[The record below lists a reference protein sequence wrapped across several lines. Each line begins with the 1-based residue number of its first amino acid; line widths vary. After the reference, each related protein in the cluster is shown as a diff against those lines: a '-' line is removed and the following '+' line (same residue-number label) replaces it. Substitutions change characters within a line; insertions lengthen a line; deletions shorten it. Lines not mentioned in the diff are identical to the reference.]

1 MAVIHLIQQ
10 GKGGVGK
17 SMIASFLY
25 QALLHFGKKVA
36 AFDTDPVNA
45 TLAGFNEF
53 SVHRKVIIK
62 DGNIDPRAFDDL
74 MDSINDLSP
83 DSHAI
88 VDNGAS
94 SFVALSAYLLEN
106 EIIPLF
112 QGNGH
117 TIYLHTIITGGQA
130 IGDTVTGLKTLAGNF
145 PSASIIV
152 WLNGYFGAIAMDGK
166 RFEEFKV
173 YQEFGEQFQAII
185 PLPEGNRA
193 TIGKDLED
201 MLSKRQ
207 SFTTAMNACQS
218 IIVRSRLLR
227 YWNTLLSAIEAAQI
241 KE

>member
-1 MAVIHLIQQ
+1 MR
-10 GKGGVGK
+10 
-17 SMIASFLY
+17 
-25 QALLHFGKKVA
+25 
-36 AFDTDPVNA
+36 
-45 TLAGFNEF
+45 
-53 SVHRKVIIK
+53 RKEIIK
-62 DGNIDPRAFDDL
+62 DGNIDPRAFDEL
-74 MDSINDLSP
+74 MDNINDLAP

-94 SFVALSAYLLEN
+94 SFIALSGYLQEN
-106 EIIPLF
+106 EIISLF

-117 TIYLHTIITGGQA
+117 RFYMHTIITGGQA
-130 IGDTVTGLKTLAGNF
+130 IGDTVSGLKTLAENF
-145 PSASIIV
+145 PAAPIIV
-152 WLNGYFGAIAMDGK
+152 WLNAYFGEIAMDGK

-207 SFTTAMNACQS
+207 SFSAAMNACQS

-227 YWNTLLSAIEAAQI
+227 YWNTLLSSIEAARI
-241 KE
+241 TA

>member
-25 QALLHFGKKVA
+25 QALLHLGKDVT

-45 TLAGFNEF
+45 TLAGFREF
-53 SVHRKVIIK
+53 SVQRKEIIK

-74 MDSINDLSP
+74 MDSINDLSSA
-83 DSHAI
+83 SHAI

-94 SFVALSAYLLEN
+94 SFVALSAYLQEN

-112 QGNGH
+112 QDNGH
-117 TIYLHTIITGGQA
+117 TMYLHTIITGGQA
-130 IGDTVTGLKTLAGNF
+130 IGDTVSGLKSLAENF
-145 PSASIIV
+145 PAAPIIV
-152 WLNGYFGAIAMDGK
+152 WLNAYFGEIAMDGK
-166 RFEEFKV
+166 SFEEFNI
-173 YQEFGEQFQAII
+173 YHEYGSQFQAII

-201 MLSKRQ
+201 MLSKRL
-207 SFTTAMNACQS
+207 SFTTAMKTCPS

-227 YWNTLLSAIEAAQI
+227 YWNMLLSSIEAAQI
-241 KE
+241 TE